1 MLTGHETTQVQVPSS
16 LRTTSTLSILVTSQS
31 QPDFDS
37 EFLWDL
43 GWENLGL
50 SRSRVDED
58 IARFVHYELSTA
70 TKFSQL
76 SFDNKREIEEYLVAN
91 ADGV

>member
-1 MLTGHETTQVQVPSS
+1 MLTGNEKTPREPSS
-16 LRTTSTLSILVTSQS
+16 LRKSSTLSILVTSQLE
-31 QPDFDS
+31 PDFDD

-50 SRSRVDED
+50 GRSRVDED

-70 TKFSQL
+70 SKFSQL
-76 SFDNKREIEEYLVAN
+76 SFDNKRRIEDYLTAN
-91 ADGV
+91 AAGV